1 MSCGSGGGGRWGDVA
16 TYRAFMYYSEEMDQV
31 CRLGLLVVRGLVV
44 GLCGPLNPRAGSAQ
58 ARIITST
65 LTRS

>member
-1 MSCGSGGGGRWGDVA
+1 MA